1 MDKPQSLSQKVVRGG
16 LWAFSLRVLSQA
28 LGFIRTIV
36 LARLLVPADFG
47 LLGIA
52 LLCLTISQTFTQT
65 GFQVALIQKKD
76 VNKAYLNA
84 AWTATAIRGILLSII
99 LFCSAP
105 LIAGILGTANEV
117 VLIIRA
123 ISVLALLDGFRN
135 IQTIF
140 FQKNFEFR
148 RYFTYELSATLSEI
162 SVTVVMAVIWQNIW
176 ALVCGAIT
184 SSLVRLIMSY
194 VVYPERPRIEFDK
207 EKLGELFSYG
217 KWAVGSGI
225 LVFLVTQGDDL
236 FVGKF
241 LGITALGIY
250 QIAFRISNLPATEIA
265 YAISQVSFPAYARL
279 QDDMAALAEAYLRV
293 LHFTAFI
300 SAPLAGG
307 IILFAADF
315 THLFLGQKWLPIVPI
330 MQILALAGLIR
341 SLSATS
347 SNLFYAV
354 GQPKIDTT
362 LLVIRI
368 MVLIG
373 IIYPLTLYYEMVG
386 VAAAVFISLVVSGFG
401 SGIMAVKIV
410 RCRAGDFLS
419 RMMFSIFNTV
429 IAMLVLLYVK
439 PLISV
444 GLIEFVILAMVWLSI
459 YLLLSYLTDRLL
471 LNGKL
476 QLMLTDILRN
486 MRTNNTT
493 GAQVRGFR
501 QA

>member
-1 MDKPQSLSQKVVRGG
+1 MRGG
-16 LWAFSLRVLSQA
+16 LWAFSLKVLSQV

-36 LARLLVPADFG
+36 LARLLVPEDFG

-52 LLCLTISQTFTQT
+52 LLSLTILQTFTQT

-76 VNKAYLNA
+76 VNNAYLNA
-84 AWTATAIRGILLSII
+84 AWTATAMRGILLSVI
-99 LFCSAP
+99 LFFSAP
-105 LIAGILGTANEV
+105 LIASFLSTANDV

-123 ISVLALLDGFRN
+123 VSVLALLDGFRN
-135 IQTIF
+135 IRTIF

-148 RYFTYELSATLSEI
+148 RYFTYELTASLSEL
-162 SVTVVMAVIWQNIW
+162 SVTVAMAVIWQNIW

-184 SSLVRLIMSY
+184 ASLVRLIMSY
-194 VVYPERPRIEFDK
+194 IVYPERPRIAFDK
-207 EKLGELFSYG
+207 EKLSELFSYG

-241 LGITALGIY
+241 LGITALGFY

-265 YAISQVSFPAYARL
+265 YAISQVSFPAYSRL
-279 QDDMAALAEAYLRV
+279 QDDMAALGEAYLRV

-307 IILFAADF
+307 IILFASDF
-315 THLFLGQKWLPIVPI
+315 TGLFLGQKWLPIVPI

-354 GQPKIDTT
+354 GQPKIDTA

-368 MVLIG
+368 VVLIG
-373 IIYPLTLYYEMVG
+373 IIYPLTLYYGMAG
-386 VAAAVFISLVVSGFG
+386 VAAAVLISLVASGFG
-401 SGIMAVKIV
+401 FSIMAVKIV
-410 RCRAGDFLS
+410 RCRVGDFLA
-419 RMMFSIFNTV
+419 RVMFSIINTV
-429 IAMLVLLYVK
+429 IAMLVPYYVK
-439 PLISV
+439 NLIRV
-444 GLIEFVILAMVWLSI
+444 GLVEFVILAMTWLSI
-459 YLLLSYLTDRLL
+459 YLLLSYLSDRLL
-471 LNGKL
+471 LNRKL
-476 QLMLTDILRN
+476 QLIVTEILRN
-486 MRTNNTT
+486 MRTIKPT
-493 GAQVRGFR
+493 GRQMRRFR